1 MGVIDMA
8 KIKSPTT
15 LEKYRQEILKK
26 REHYKTVVSVC
37 GGPGCHAQNC
47 NEIYE
52 ALKLSIEENG
62 LARSVAIKK
71 TGCHGFCEMG
81 PIVVIQPAGIFYKK
95 ISLHD
100 VPTIVEKTLTEG
112 EIVEELLYP
121 DPDNGKAITKESKVP
136 FYAKQKRLLM
146 SEHEFIDPCNIED
159 YIARGGYSALAK
171 AIFEMEPTEVIDEV
185 EKAGLRGRGGAGF
198 PAASKWKAARKAV
211 ARDGIK
217 YVLCNADEGDPG
229 AYMDRSLLEGN
240 PHSVLEGM
248 LIGAYGIGATE
259 GFVYVRHE
267 YPLTVENLLVA
278 IDQAREKGLLG
289 KNIMGSGFDFDI
301 RVSIGGGAFVC
312 GESTALMASIEG
324 RIGEP
329 RVKHIHTAEKGLF
342 NRPTNLNNVET
353 WANVPIIINQ
363 GAKKYARI
371 GNKNSTGTKIFSLVG
386 TINHTGLVEVPMG
399 ITLREIIYDIGGGV
413 PKGKKFK
420 AVQTG
425 GPSGGCIPAS
435 LLDTPV
441 DFDRLYD
448 VGSMMG
454 SGGMIVMD
462 EGTCMVD
469 IARYFV
475 DFLCDESCGKCVP
488 CREGLK
494 QMLYILEDITEGR
507 GTIEQLDLLRELGEV
522 MRDTSLCGLGQSAA
536 NPVLSTL
543 EYFEKEY
550 EEHVKKKKCR
560 AGVCKEL
567 ITFTINPKKCTGCL
581 RCRKVCPTGAI
592 KGKKKEVHTIDQEK
606 CEKCG
611 ICFEVCEYKA
621 VVRK

>member
-1 MGVIDMA
+1 MTRID
-8 KIKSPTT
+8 SPSA
-15 LEKYRQEILKK
+15 L
-26 REHYKTVVSVC
+26 EHYRRAIKEKRAKYVKTVSVC
-37 GGPGCHAQNC
+37 GGTGCQAHECGAV
-47 NEIYE
+47 YE
-52 ALKLSIEENG
+52 ALRAALDENG
-62 LARSVAIKK
+62 LAKTVELRQ

-81 PIVVIQPAGIFYKK
+81 PLMVIQPSGIFYKK
-95 ISLHD
+95 VSPEDIEN
-100 VPTIVEKTLTEG
+100 IVEASLKG
-112 EIVEELLYP
+112 NKVVEELVYE
-121 DPDNGKAITKESKVP
+121 DPVSGEDIKKESQIP
-136 FYAKQKRLLM
+136 FYKKQKRLLM
-146 SEHEFIDPCNIED
+146 SMNGKIDPCNIED
-159 YIARGGYSALAK
+159 YLAQDGYSALVK
-171 AIFEMEPTEVIDEV
+171 TLFEMEPTEVIDEV
-185 EKAGLRGRGGAGF
+185 ENAGLRGRGGAGF
-198 PAASKWKAARKAV
+198 PTASKWKAARKAI

-240 PHSVLEGM
+240 PHAVLEGM
-248 LIGAYGIGATE
+248 IIGAYAIGANE
-259 GFVYVRHE
+259 GYIYVRHE
-267 YPLTVENLLVA
+267 YPLAVDNLLVA
-278 IDQAREKGLLG
+278 IDQARELNLLG
-289 KNIMGSGFDFDI
+289 DDILGSGFSFDI
-301 RVSIGGGAFVC
+301 NVSIGGGAFVC

-329 RVKHIHTAEKGLF
+329 RVKHIHTAEKGLYQ
-342 NRPTNLNNVET
+342 RPTNLNNVET
-353 WANVPIIINQ
+353 WANVSLIINQ
-363 GAKKYARI
+363 GAAKYKRV
-371 GNKNSTGTKIFSLVG
+371 GTKNSTGTKIFSLVG
-386 TINHTGLVEVPMG
+386 AINNTGLVEVPMG

-425 GPSGGCIPAS
+425 GPSGGCLPES

-494 QMLYILEDITEGR
+494 QMLYIIEDITEGR
-507 GTIEQLDLLRELGEV
+507 GTLEQLDLLKELAEV
-522 MRDTSLCGLGQSAA
+522 MRDTSLCGLGQTAA

-543 EYFEKEY
+543 EYFENEY
-550 EEHVKKKKCR
+550 LEHIKMKKCR
-560 AGVCKEL
+560 AGVCKSL
-567 ITFTINPKKCTGCL
+567 ITFNINPKKCTGCM
-581 RCRKVCPTGAI
+581 RCRKACPVGAI
-592 KGKKKEVHTIDQEK
+592 KGKKKEAHIIVQEK

>member
-1 MGVIDMA
+1 M
-8 KIKSPTT
+8 
-15 LEKYRQEILKK
+15 LEEYRNEILRK
-26 REHYKTVVSVC
+26 RERYTRVISLC
-37 GGPGCHAQNC
+37 GGPGCHAQHC

-52 ALKLSIEENG
+52 AVKKAVEKNG
-62 LARSVAIKK
+62 SSESVMVRK

-81 PIVVIQPAGIFYKK
+81 PIAVIQPEGIFYCK
-95 ISLHD
+95 ISLED
-100 VPTIVEKTLTEG
+100 VP
-112 EIVEELLYP
+112 EIVERTLEKGEAIERLLYS
-121 DPDNGKAITKESKVP
+121 DPESEKAIIKESKVP

-146 SEHEFIDPCNIED
+146 SMNEHIDPGNIED
-159 YIARGGYSALAK
+159 YLAQGGYRALVK
-171 AIFEMEPTEVIDEV
+171 ALFEMEPLEIIDEV
-185 EKAGLRGRGGAGF
+185 DKAGLRGRGGAGF
-198 PAASKWKAARKAV
+198 PAASKWRACRKAI

-240 PHSVLEGM
+240 PHLVLEGM

-259 GFVYVRHE
+259 GYIYVRHE
-267 YPLTVENLLVA
+267 YPLTVENLLIA
-278 IDQAREKGLLG
+278 LDQAREVGLLG
-289 KNIMGSGFDFDI
+289 KNILGSGFDFDI
-301 RVSIGGGAFVC
+301 KVSIGGGAFVC

-329 RVKHIHTAEKGLF
+329 RVKHIHTAERGLF

-353 WANVPIIINQ
+353 WANVPLIINQ
-363 GAKKYARI
+363 GAVKYRKI
-371 GNKNSTGTKIFSLVG
+371 GTKTSTGTKIFSLVG
-386 TINHTGLVEVPMG
+386 SINNTGLVEVPMG
-399 ITLREIIYDIGGGV
+399 MTLREIIFDIGGGV
-413 PKGKKFK
+413 PKGRKFK

-425 GPSGGCIPAS
+425 GPSGGCIPES

-441 DFDRLYD
+441 DFDALYD

-462 EGTCMVD
+462 ETTCMVD

-494 QMLYILEDITEGR
+494 QMLFILEDITQGR
-507 GTIEQLDLLRELGEV
+507 GSLDQLELLKELAEV
-522 MRDTSLCGLGQSAA
+522 MRDTSLCGLGQTAA

-543 EYFEKEY
+543 HYFEEEY
-550 EEHVKKKKCR
+550 IEHIKKKKCR
-560 AGVCKEL
+560 AGVCKPL
-567 ITFTINPKKCTGCL
+567 ISFSINAKKCTGCMA
-581 RCRKVCPTGAI
+581 CRKACPVGAI
-592 KGKKKEVHTIDQEK
+592 KGKKKEAHVIQPEK

-611 ICFEVCEYKA
+611 ICFEACKYGA

>member
-1 MGVIDMA
+1 MA
-8 KIKSPTT
+8 KIKSPAM
-15 LEKYRQEILKK
+15 LEEYRNEILRK
-26 REHYKTVVSVC
+26 RKYYFRTISLC
-37 GGPGCHAQNC
+37 GGPGCHAQHC
-47 NEIYE
+47 DEIYE
-52 ALKLSIEENG
+52 AVKKAVEENG
-62 LARSVAIKK
+62 LSENVEVKK

-81 PIVVIQPAGIFYKK
+81 PIAVIQPEGIFYKK
-95 ISLHD
+95 ISLDD
-100 VPTIVEKTLTEG
+100 VSDIVNRTLGKG
-112 EIVEELLYP
+112 ELIKELLYP
-121 DPDNGKAITKESKVP
+121 DPENGKPITKESRVP

-146 SEHEFIDPCNIED
+146 SMNEYIDPCKIED
-159 YIARGGYSALAK
+159 YIAQGGYSALCK
-171 AIFEMEPTEVIDEV
+171 ALFEMEPMEIIEEVD
-185 EKAGLRGRGGAGF
+185 KAGLRGRGGAGF
-198 PAASKWKAARKAV
+198 PTASKWRACRKAI

-240 PHSVLEGM
+240 PHLVLEGM
-248 LIGAYGIGATE
+248 IIGAYGIGATE
-259 GFVYVRHE
+259 GYIYVRHE
-267 YPLTVENLLVA
+267 YPLTVSNLLVA
-278 IDQAREKGLLG
+278 IDQARKVGLLG
-289 KNIMGSGFDFDI
+289 KNILGSGFDFDI
-301 RVSIGGGAFVC
+301 KVSIGGGAFVC

-353 WANVPIIINQ
+353 WANVPLIINQ
-363 GAKKYARI
+363 GAGKYRKV
-371 GNKNSTGTKIFSLVG
+371 GTKTSTGTKIFSLVG
-386 TINHTGLVEVPMG
+386 SVNNTGLVEVPMG
-399 ITLREIIYDIGGGV
+399 MTLREIIFDIGGGV
-413 PKGKKFK
+413 KGGRTFK

-425 GPSGGCIPAS
+425 GPSGGCIPES

-441 DFDRLYD
+441 DFDALYD

-462 EGTCMVD
+462 ETTCMVD

-507 GTIEQLDLLRELGEV
+507 GTLEQLELLKELAGV
-522 MRDTSLCGLGQSAA
+522 MRDTSLCGLGQTAA
-536 NPVLSTL
+536 NPVLSTIR
-543 EYFEKEY
+543 YFEDEY
-550 EEHVKKKKCR
+550 VDHIKKMKCR
-560 AGVCKEL
+560 AGVCKAL
-567 ITFTINPKKCTGCL
+567 IAFSINAKKCTGCM
-581 RCRKVCPTGAI
+581 RCRKACPVGAI
-592 KGKKKEVHTIDQEK
+592 KGKKKEPHTIQAEK

-611 ICFEVCEYKA
+611 ICLEVCEYGA